1 MGYGVYCPG
10 LAKRAR
16 ELDELYT
23 KIRVVSGFT
32 AEQILDMFLAGYT
45 LKEPEVLT
53 LRELAKED

>member
-1 MGYGVYCPG
+1 MAYVYSSS
-10 LAKRAR
+10 LAKRAL